1 MCLYSRKR
9 DGITWETFFIK
20 EAFTKGYKGSPQG
33 ADGKRVGSGAGGIRR
48 ARRVKQ
54 AVRACLPGGRGNQ
67 NSSGARFAQ
76 GMRESV
82 LVTDRNRLYHGG
94 QLLLPK
100 RDEPMEGRPE
110 ATTPPKS
117 APTPLG
123 VTFPGGMPGG
133 WGVQGGGGRRGVLAY
148 PVLCSLKS
156 AFSLS
161 YSLTGLIVRF
171 RAHKT

>member
-117 APTPLG
+117 DHAL
-123 VTFPGGMPGG
+123 
-133 WGVQGGGGRRGVLAY
+133 L
-148 PVLCSLKS
+148 S
-156 AFSLS
+156 AFLLS
-161 YSLTGLIVRF
+161 YSLTALIVRF
-171 RAHKT
+171 RAHTKSACLCEQYGALSRLSGISLFDAFVCN